1 MTKLTFQEQLI
12 ADRRHL
18 HAHPEEGWCEFE
30 TTWFIVQ
37 RLKALGLE
45 WKAGIDVIE
54 PSAVMGRNA
63 DLVEKA
69 KKRALEHGVPADFLG
84 HLGGYTGAMAVLN
97 TGRPGPVT
105 GIRVDIDCL
114 PIEESNDP
122 AHEANAGN
130 YRSVYPGF
138 SHACGHD
145 GHTAVGLAAARWLSE
160 NREKLCGTVKILF
173 QPAEEGVRGAAAMAA
188 KGIVDDVNWF
198 AGAQYG
204 SSARVVQVGVYHFG
218 YLATTK
224 FDLRYHGLAAAAG
237 YPEKGRSALMCG
249 AATCMSLGSL
259 PGHSQGITRVQIGR
273 FESGTGR
280 NIIAENAFMQ
290 LEVRGEST
298 EINDYMAANVEM
310 TVKGLAAAYGVD
322 YELTRMGEA
331 VTYRG
336 DEEAV
341 SIVKEVAAQVPG
353 VDSVVDMN
361 AKIGSEDCT
370 MLIRRVQE
378 HGGKAVFFY
387 YGCNHPGH
395 HRGDFCIQDET
406 SLPIGFGCFVGF
418 IQRINGV
425 K

>member
-1 MTKLTFQEQLI
+1 MTKLTLQEQLI

-173 QPAEEGVRGAAAMAA
+173 QPAEEGVR
-188 KGIVDDVNWF
+188 
-198 AGAQYG
+198 
-204 SSARVVQVGVYHFG
+204 
-218 YLATTK
+218 
-224 FDLRYHGLAAAAG
+224 
-237 YPEKGRSALMCG
+237 G

>member
-1 MTKLTFQEQLI
+1 MTKLTLQEQLI

-198 AGAQYG
+198 AGAHIG
-204 SSARVVQVGVYHFG
+204 CSARLCQVGVSHFC

-237 YPEKGRSALMCG
+237 SPEKGRSALMCG
-249 AATCMSLGSL
+249 AATCMSRGSL

>member
-1 MTKLTFQEQLI
+1 MTKLTLQEQLI

-84 HLGGYTGAMAVLN
+84 QLGGYTGAMAVLN

-198 AGAQYG
+198 AGAHIG
-204 SSARVVQVGVYHFG
+204 CSACLGQVGVSHFG

-237 YPEKGRSALMCG
+237 SPEKGRSALMCG

>member
-1 MTKLTFQEQLI
+1 MTKLTLQEQLI

-198 AGAQYG
+198 PE
-204 SSARVVQVGVYHFG
+204 
-218 YLATTK
+218 
-224 FDLRYHGLAAAAG
+224 LR
-237 YPEKGRSALMCG
+237 R
-249 AATCMSLGSL
+249 
-259 PGHSQGITRVQIGR
+259 Q
-273 FESGTGR
+273 
-280 NIIAENAFMQ
+280 N
-290 LEVRGEST
+290 
-298 EINDYMAANVEM
+298 
-310 TVKGLAAAYGVD
+310 
-322 YELTRMGEA
+322 
-331 VTYRG
+331 
-336 DEEAV
+336 
-341 SIVKEVAAQVPG
+341 
-353 VDSVVDMN
+353 
-361 AKIGSEDCT
+361 
-370 MLIRRVQE
+370 
-378 HGGKAVFFY
+378 
-387 YGCNHPGH
+387 
-395 HRGDFCIQDET
+395 
-406 SLPIGFGCFVGF
+406 PI
-418 IQRINGV
+418 
-425 K
+425 

>member
-1 MTKLTFQEQLI
+1 MTKLTLQEQLI

-198 AGAQYG
+198 AGAHIG
-204 SSARVVQVGVYHFG
+204 CSARLDQVGVSHFG

-237 YPEKGRSALMCG
+237 SPEKGRSALMCG

>member
-1 MTKLTFQEQLI
+1 MTKLTLQEQLI

-198 AGAQYG
+198 AGAHIG
-204 SSARVVQVGVYHFG
+204 CSARLGQVGVSCRCGRFSRKG
-218 YLATTK
+218 PQRADVRRR
-224 FDLRYHGLAAAAG
+224 DLHVARIIARAQPRHHPRADRSVRIRHRSKHHCRKRLHAA
-237 YPEKGRSALMCG
+237 RSARRIDGNQRLH
-249 AATCMSLGSL
+249 GS
-259 PGHSQGITRVQIGR
+259 
-273 FESGTGR
+273 
-280 NIIAENAFMQ
+280 
-290 LEVRGEST
+290 
-298 EINDYMAANVEM
+298 
-310 TVKGLAAAYGVD
+310 
-322 YELTRMGEA
+322 
-331 VTYRG
+331 
-336 DEEAV
+336 
-341 SIVKEVAAQVPG
+341 
-353 VDSVVDMN
+353 
-361 AKIGSEDCT
+361 
-370 MLIRRVQE
+370 
-378 HGGKAVFFY
+378 
-387 YGCNHPGH
+387 
-395 HRGDFCIQDET
+395 
-406 SLPIGFGCFVGF
+406 
-418 IQRINGV
+418 QR
-425 K
+425 